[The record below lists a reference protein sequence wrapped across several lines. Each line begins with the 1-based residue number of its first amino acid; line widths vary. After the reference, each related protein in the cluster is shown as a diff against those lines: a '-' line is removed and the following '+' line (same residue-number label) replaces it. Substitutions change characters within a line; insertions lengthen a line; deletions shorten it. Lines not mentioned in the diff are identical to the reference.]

1 MQSICRALAFVNL
14 LTETLIISLG
24 MAAVSAI
31 PLFSHTVRKFSSLFY
46 LLGTGAL
53 SGILFFDLLPDLF
66 ELGGKT
72 SLWSV
77 GVVWVIYSLI
87 HVFHLRHHGHEHGSE
102 IEKAVHNH
110 HGHGENSSFFLFSMV
125 SHCFASG
132 ILLVTSEEFSTG
144 LNRSIFLALL
154 AHKLYES
161 LTVSTV
167 LIEKQKSHTKS
178 IFSIG
183 FYSLSLPLGVGFTI
197 LFRAYLTPQIA
208 LFATSLAAGTL
219 LGCLIFDFLIPS
231 IAQVRKRW
239 TTLGWIAA
247 GLLSAQ
253 FLMKAL

>member
-1 MQSICRALAFVNL
+1 VNL

-24 MAAVSAI
+24 MISVSGI

-66 ELGGKT
+66 GLGGKT

-77 GVVWVIYSLI
+77 FGVCVLYSLLHI
-87 HVFHLRHHGHEHGSE
+87 FHLSRHHHDHASEEETAVHHHHGHS
-102 IEKAVHNH
+102 
-110 HGHGENSSFFLFSMV
+110 ENSSFFLFSMV

-132 ILLVTSEEFSTG
+132 ILLVTSAEFSSG
-144 LNRSIFLALL
+144 LNRSIFIALL

-161 LTVSTV
+161 LTVATV
-167 LIEKQKSHTKS
+167 LIEKQKSRSKS
-178 IFSIG
+178 ILSIG
-183 FYSLSLPLGVGFTI
+183 LYSLSLPLGVIVTL
-197 LFRAYLTPQIA
+197 LFHKYVTPQIA

-231 IAQVRKRW
+231 IAQMKKRW
-239 TTLGWIAA
+239 TNVGWVAL